1 MCRNTGLHKWDN
13 WSQLHLSSVFA
24 SGILLCRLITFL
36 MTNFF
41 SALWNFL
48 ALKLAEL
55 KHFALLSQAL
65 IVTFLVRVL
74 FAICCLQIF
83 HNIICFEH
91 MSICCKENTGHCW
104 PLEVLTWRLFEQNSC
119 CPEPQLGLNMQDMK
133 EIHKWYLSLRNQK
146 QQRCATWS
154 CLFLLRTPAEEIV
167 CRIRLNYSCSRN
179 YRSIYS
185 RPKLNVSQRM
195 SSEVTPVST
204 YIHSTAL
211 MLVDS
216 QT

>member
-1 MCRNTGLHKWDN
+1 MCRNTGLHQWVN
-13 WSQLHLSSVFA
+13 WSQLHLSSV
-24 SGILLCRLITFL
+24 SGILLRRLITFL
-36 MTNFF
+36 MMNFF

-65 IVTFLVRVL
+65 SVTFLDRVL
-74 FAICCLQIF
+74 FVICCLRIF

-91 MSICCKENTGHCW
+91 MSICSRENTGHCGL
-104 PLEVLTWRLFEQNSC
+104 LEVLTWRQFEQNHC
-119 CPEPQLGLNMQDMK
+119 CPESQPGLNMQDMK
-133 EIHKWYLSLRNQK
+133 ETRKWYLSLCNQK

-154 CLFLLRTPAEEIV
+154 CLFLLCTPAEEVV

-185 RPKLNVSQRM
+185 TPKLNISQRM
-195 SSEVTPVST
+195 SSEVTPVFT
-204 YIHSTAL
+204 YNHSTAL
-211 MLVDS
+211 FLVDN